1 MRPKVCQ
8 GYVVMLLVS
17 LWQFLLILQ
26 HLLMRYVWSHPKSNS
41 YFLKYCKLDI
51 EYWAIDTQNTE
62 ITISKRPNLS
72 TISNYIE
79 PALAHIQWG
88 SKTQSIGPQALVNYE
103 YLFQIGIFTS
113 LTRKCLI
120 VGATDS
126 PSLPDFE
133 SEDLVRPTIYMVAT
147 TIIRHKCIYQA
158 WVFTG
163 SVRGLHWL

>member
-1 MRPKVCQ
+1 MTIEVSKYNEAKSLSGICCTVVSEFVTIFTNSTTPINEVC
-8 GYVVMLLVS
+8 
-17 LWQFLLILQ
+17 
-26 HLLMRYVWSHPKSNS
+26 
-41 YFLKYCKLDI
+41 LKPHYI
-51 EYWAIDTQNTE
+51 QNIDFE
-62 ITISKRPNLS
+62 EPNLS
-72 TISNYIE
+72 K
-79 PALAHIQWG
+79 WG